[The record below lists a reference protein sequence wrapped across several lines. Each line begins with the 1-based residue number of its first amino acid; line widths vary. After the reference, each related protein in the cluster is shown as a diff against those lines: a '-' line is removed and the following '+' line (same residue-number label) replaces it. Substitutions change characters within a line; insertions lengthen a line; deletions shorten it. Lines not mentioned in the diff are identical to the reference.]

1 MAADKSNANGFL
13 KEIEE
18 LRALAK
24 AGDPEAQI
32 EIAGKL
38 FAAVRR
44 GAITAR
50 DGNPDAFR
58 WVRTAEINPAT
69 TEEQRLHL
77 AEILLKDD
85 KGNWTNPSPATFQKA
100 HRLLSH
106 AYKQGANDIRGKAAR
121 LLGEFYGRPF
131 SSRGHQFRDIPQSF
145 EWFRRAADV
154 GNAMSALILGIKYL
168 DGLGVLENPEEGR
181 KWLKKCKELCRG
193 NPDLATEIACQ
204 RVEES
209 LGKRSAE
216 QTRFQN
222 ARKTLREAESEVS
235 VSEAMSILRDLAN
248 NGYAPAMVLWSA
260 EIYNTRQKKFYHDA
274 KTYLRDAVRQGHP
287 EALAFAGRWLL
298 TGGRGVRQNIKLA
311 RELLSRAAELDN
323 VTALAHLCRCAIR
336 GLGEPKNRAK
346 ARKLLGQAERQ
357 LKYQPL
363 GSAYYEAYLHN
374 LALYDRANFVFLREA
389 AEIGDVRACFSLARR
404 YRLGWRVPVD
414 RKEALKWFQRAA
426 FRQHP
431 LASYEMAGFDETGPE
446 TPWLARA
453 MSANVFQAG
462 VFLGLCFL
470 KGNSGIPCNWRE
482 AERLFRRF
490 CPLLPSQGYEDEIII
505 HFLDKPLSVRSD
517 RDRRFL
523 ERVRASLRNCEP
535 ARAARLFRT
544 EDPAFSAE
552 CESLAADREK
562 AQDDF
567 DELLQVMEN
576 QLAKAESD
584 WHSDAEEVR
593 MRAEDLFEQRARYF
607 LRPKGQQFF
616 KFIKE
621 RAVERPEIRE
631 VFFRC
636 FWRAVQKYLQKGPR
650 SEDTQKT
657 INQWI
662 RWAFELYCRKHGDDR
677 LRPAEADTYPP
688 ILREAVSDCCGN
700 VEKLER
706 AGLSRKTIFLVHEF
720 GGHLRDERALTWLV
734 QNGGGW
740 AGMWVPIAAAAKIP
754 IALRVQADRIPG
766 DTKEKH
772 ALLREA
778 AELGDPEAQCRQGE
792 ALLQEKKQDNWRQ
805 QAKEWFLKAAA
816 KGHGRAAMQLGQ
828 LLAKESQEEA
838 EGYFKQV
845 VENPKADDSLRT
857 SVECEL
863 GKLFLQRREWA
874 TAALHLKKAAQNDN
888 CAAMELL
895 ALEPNLRGTLSDDEI
910 REWCLA
916 WLDLPGTAGENNGQV
931 LEYLGVKTVGEI
943 GGRVLTRLGRVAK
956 DKHESA
962 DWFRKAAEAGDGPGA
977 YEWARCLLYGDGC
990 ERDYSEAEKWLRK
1003 AWNILDGNSDLKA
1016 YASAWNG
1023 FLSALKERQAA
1034 EAPVASEQEE
1044 NLRDEVTTEA
1054 MDAGHG

>member
-18 LRALAK
+18 LRARAK

-32 EIAGKL
+32 EIAREL

-44 GAITAR
+44 GTITAR

-145 EWFRRAADV
+145 EWLHRAADA
-154 GNAMSALILGIKYL
+154 GNAMSALILGINYL

-181 KWLKKCKELCRG
+181 KWLEKSKELCRET
-193 NPDLATEIACQ
+193 PDLATEISCQ

-235 VSEAMSILRDLAN
+235 VSEAMSTLRNLAN

-260 EIYNTRQKKFYHDA
+260 EIYNTSQKKFYREA
-274 KTYLRDAVRQGHP
+274 KTYLRDAVRQGYP

-298 TGGRGVRQNIKLA
+298 AGGRGIRQNIKLA
-311 RELLSRAAELDN
+311 RELLSRAAELGN
-323 VTALAHLCRCAIR
+323 VNALAHLCRCAIR

-374 LALYDRANFVFLREA
+374 LTLYDRANFVFLRKA
-389 AEIGDVRACFSLARR
+389 AEKGDVRACFSLARR
-404 YRLGWRVPVD
+404 YGRGWRVPID
-414 RKEALKWFQRAA
+414 REEARKWFQKAA

-431 LASYEMAGFDETGPE
+431 LASYEVAGFTGTGPA

-453 MSANVFQAG
+453 VSANSFQAG
-462 VFLGLCFL
+462 VSLGLGFL
-470 KGNSGIPCNWRE
+470 KGNAGIPRNWRE

-490 CPLLPSQGYEDEIII
+490 CPLLSSQSCTDEIIT
-505 HFLDKPLSVRSD
+505 HFLDKPLSERSD
-517 RDRRFL
+517 RDRHFL
-523 ERVRASLRNCEP
+523 ERVRASLRNYEP
-535 ARAARLFRT
+535 TRAARLFRT

-552 CESLAADREK
+552 CESLAANMEK

-567 DELLQVMEN
+567 DELLRGMEN
-576 QLAKAESD
+576 HLAKAESE
-584 WHSDAEEVR
+584 WHSDEEEVR
-593 MRAEDLFEQRARYF
+593 MGAEDLFDQQARYF
-607 LRPKGQQFF
+607 LRPKGQRFF
-616 KFIKE
+616 KYIKE
-621 RAVERPEIRE
+621 QAEKKPEIRE

-636 FWRAVQKYLQKGPR
+636 FWRAVQKYLQQGPWT
-650 SEDTQKT
+650 EDTQKT

-662 RWAFELYCRKHGDDR
+662 RWAFELYCHKHGDGR
-677 LRPAEADTYPP
+677 LWPAETDTYPP
-688 ILREAVSDCCGN
+688 VLREAVSDCCGN

-706 AGLSRKTIFLVHEF
+706 AGLSRENIFLVHEF

-766 DTKEKH
+766 DTKEKRE
-772 ALLREA
+772 LLREA

-828 LLAKESQEEA
+828 LWAKESPEEA
-838 EGYFKQV
+838 ERYLKQV
-845 VENPKADDSLRT
+845 VEYPKADESLRT
-857 SVECEL
+857 SAECEL
-863 GKLFLQRREWA
+863 GKLFLLRKEWA
-874 TAALHLKKAAQNDN
+874 NAALHLKKAAQNDN

-895 ALEPNLRGTLSDDEI
+895 ALEPNLRETLSDDEI

-916 WLDLPGTAGENNGQV
+916 WLDLPGTAGESNDRV

-943 GGRVLTRLGRVAK
+943 GGRVLTRLGRVSK

-977 YEWARCLLYGDGC
+977 YECARCLLYGDGC
-990 ERDYSEAEKWLRK
+990 DRDYSEAENWLRK

-1016 YASAWNG
+1016 YASAWND
-1023 FLSALKERQAA
+1023 FLATLKEPQAA
-1034 EAPVASEQEE
+1034 EVSVASEQEE
-1044 NLRDEVTTEA
+1044 NLRDEVTTGA
-1054 MDAGHG
+1054 MDSGNG